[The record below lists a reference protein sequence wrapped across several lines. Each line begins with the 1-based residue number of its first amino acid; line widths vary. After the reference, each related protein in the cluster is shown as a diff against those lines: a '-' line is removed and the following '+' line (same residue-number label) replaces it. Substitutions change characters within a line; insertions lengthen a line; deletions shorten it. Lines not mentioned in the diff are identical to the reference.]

1 MSATAEEA
9 TKLFEA
15 VQEWAKRASTGTAE
29 HVATGAPEC
38 QLCPVCQLI
47 AALRGS
53 RPEIVDHLS
62 DAAGSLVAA
71 VRAAIDAHEKEWS
84 ARRSTG
90 IQHIDVDE

>member
-9 TKLFEA
+9 NKLFEA
-15 VQEWAKRASTGTAE
+15 VQEWAKRASAGTSE

-47 AALRGS
+47 AVLRGS
-53 RPEIVDHLS
+53 RPEIVDHLT

-84 ARRSTG
+84 ARRSSG